1 MRSKACICAAI
12 LACLSAAG
20 AIAQAPPRPSGHYG
34 GGALVPPPR
43 AHFGAG
49 NVVIGLR
56 ALPNRK
62 LEIEAT
68 IRANCPGATGA
79 AKTVGTD
86 ISASAKV
93 APDGSFKTD
102 GTETSEPDR
111 GVLLKTEYELSGK
124 FSSASVVDGT
134 ISATIDRGADGTT
147 KRCRTGSVR
156 FGARRPSGELGEPGA
171 RPSARYYGTTA
182 QRGVGPRRAIVLRV
196 SGDGLLITRGLFGE
210 SVTCSDGKRSSG
222 IEAPRTNISVSA
234 KGRVN
239 DRERFTINND
249 TTETRVS
256 DRFSATLGEDG
267 AKGTFSLSDRTI
279 DKATRR
285 EIQSCRSGTIKWT
298 AAP

>member
-1 MRSKACICAAI
+1 
-12 LACLSAAG
+12 LAAG
-20 AIAQAPPRPSGHYG
+20 AIAQAPRRPSGNFG
-34 GGALVPPPR
+34 GGALVAPPR

-56 ALPNRK
+56 ALPSRK

-68 IRANCPGATGA
+68 IRASCPGATGA
-79 AKTVGTD
+79 AKTAGAD
-86 ISASAKV
+86 ISASAKI
-93 APDGSFKTD
+93 AADGAFTTD
-102 GTETSEPDR
+102 GAETSEPEP
-111 GVLLKTEYELSGK
+111 GVRLKTTYELAGK

-134 ISATIDRGADGTT
+134 ISATIDRGAAGAT

-156 FGARRPSGELGEPGA
+156 FGARRPNGELGAPGA
-171 RPSARYYGTTA
+171 RPSVRYYGTTA

-222 IEAPRTNISVSA
+222 IEAPRTNISVNA
-234 KGRVN
+234 KGRVS
-239 DRERFTINND
+239 DKERFTINNG
-249 TTETRVS
+249 TTETRVN

-279 DKATRR
+279 DKASRR

>member
-1 MRSKACICAAI
+1 
-12 LACLSAAG
+12 
-20 AIAQAPPRPSGHYG
+20 
-34 GGALVPPPR
+34 
-43 AHFGAG
+43 
-49 NVVIGLR
+49 VIGLR

-68 IRANCPGATGA
+68 LRASCPGATGA
-79 AKTVGTD
+79 ARNAGAE
-86 ISASAKV
+86 ISATAKI

-102 GTETSEPDR
+102 GTETSEPDP
-111 GVLLKTEYELSGK
+111 GMLLKTKYELSGK

-134 ISATIDRGADGTT
+134 ISATIDRGAAGRTT
-147 KRCRTGSVR
+147 RCRTGRVR
-156 FGARRPSGELGEPGA
+156 FGARRPSGKLGAPGA

-222 IEAPRTNISVSA
+222 IEAPRTNISVNA
-234 KGRVN
+234 KGRVS
-239 DRERFTINND
+239 DRERFTINNAD
-249 TTETRVS
+249 TETRVS
-256 DRFSATLGEDG
+256 DRFSATLGKDG